1 MAREAQ
7 GSVAHRM
14 GTAKLSHLT
23 LLIALEVNTVNK
35 LRPREF
41 HLTVVELGLEPRQAG
56 CRTFALNHHAPFLKE
71 AKNID
76 SGASLLGIQIPPLSP
91 FGCVTLIK

>member
-1 MAREAQ
+1 MARDAQ

-41 HLTVVELGLEPRQAG
+41 RHEGETNRW
-56 CRTFALNHHAPFLKE
+56 RRDLNP
-71 AKNID
+71 D
-76 SGASLLGIQIPPLSP
+76 LLFHVSQ
-91 FGCVTLIK
+91 F